1 MREYPKIQS
10 LFKRDMES
18 KEKKLIVGEW
28 TLPEFAYLQNNQWLW
43 SEKVDGCSIRIIW
56 DEGRLSL
63 KGRTDKAVIQPNLLP
78 TLERLFTLDLMEKHF
93 SGADEVCLYGE
104 GYGQKIQKV
113 GAQYIPD
120 DTSFILFDVTV
131 GRWQLT
137 REACEAVAEDLGIDI
152 VPIIGEGTLHEAIEL
167 VRGGFKSTN
176 SCDTDLQAEGL
187 VVKPKVD
194 LFSRDGRRIISKVKT
209 RDF

>member
-1 MREYPKIQS
+1 MKEYPKIQN

-18 KEKKLIVGEW
+18 REKKLIAGEW

-43 SEKVDGCSIRIIW
+43 SEKIDGTNIRIIW
-56 DEGRLSL
+56 DEGKLSF
-63 KGRTDKAVIQPNLLP
+63 KGRTEKAVIQPNLLP

-120 DTSFILFDVTV
+120 DTSFVLFDVTI

-137 REACEAVAEDLGIDI
+137 REACEAVAKDLELDI

-167 VRGGFKSTN
+167 VRAGFLSTI
-176 SCDTDLQAEGL
+176 SHDKGLGAEGL

-194 LFSRDGRRIISKVKT
+194 LFSRNGQRIISKVKT